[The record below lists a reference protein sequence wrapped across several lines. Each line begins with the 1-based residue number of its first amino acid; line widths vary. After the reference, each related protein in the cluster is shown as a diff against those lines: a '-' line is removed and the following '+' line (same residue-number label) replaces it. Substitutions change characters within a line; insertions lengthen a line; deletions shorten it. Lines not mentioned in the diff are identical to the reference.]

1 MEISEIQAKLNELN
15 PKLEHFRRSRKFQA
29 T

>member
-15 PKLEHFRRSRKFQA
+15 PKLEHFRRSL
-29 T
+29 